1 MAFDLLMKCLGDND
15 SLIRASSCEALGHL
29 GNKGAV
35 FSLIQLL
42 RDPVV
47 GVREMAAQALGEMGA
62 VPAVKELLRVAED
75 YGESI
80 NVRERARGAVRKIES
95 IG

>member
-1 MAFDLLMKCLGDND
+1 
-15 SLIRASSCEALGHL
+15 
-29 GNKGAV
+29 
-35 FSLIQLL
+35 LIQLL

-62 VPAVKELLRVAED
+62 VAAVKELLRVAED

-95 IG
+95 RSGEGFST

>member
-1 MAFDLLMKCLGDND
+1 SLGR
-15 SLIRASSCEALGHL
+15 I
-29 GNKGAV
+29 GNKGAI

-47 GVREMAAQALGEMGA
+47 GVRGMAAQALGEMGA

-95 IG
+95 KG